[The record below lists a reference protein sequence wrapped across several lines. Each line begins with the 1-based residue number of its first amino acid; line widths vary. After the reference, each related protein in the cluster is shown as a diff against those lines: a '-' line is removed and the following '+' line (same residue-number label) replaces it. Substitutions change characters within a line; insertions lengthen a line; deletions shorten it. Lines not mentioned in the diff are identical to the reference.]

1 MIIVGHFNKDDLSII
16 SQIELIDIYRLVHP
30 LAVKCMFLKYV
41 LISDIYAVL
50 ELKGKSH
57 SVLN

>member
-30 LAVKCMFLKYV
+30 LAVKYMFLNYV

-50 ELKGKSH
+50 E
-57 SVLN
+57 